1 MGIKMVYYA
10 KKESKANLFC
20 VETAQAIR
28 HYLQHRREGDL
39 RAPFIARDLTEAG
52 ILIPKGGLRLLRNR
66 DWIQRLEATASSPRR
81 SWRLSESARRWLE
94 EQGGTYPPEA
104 V

>member
-1 MGIKMVYYA
+1 MPYYPNIQ
-10 KKESKANLFC
+10 SKANQFC

-28 HYLQHRREGDL
+28 HYLQLRREGNL

-66 DWIQRLEATASSPRR
+66 DWLQRLEATASSPHRH
-81 SWRLSESARRWLE
+81 WRLTESALHWLE
-94 EQGGTYPPEA
+94 EQTLPGEGA

>member
-1 MGIKMVYYA
+1 MPYYA
-10 KKESKANLFC
+10 NAKSKANQFC

-28 HYLQHRREGDL
+28 HFLETQRGGDL

-81 SWRLSESARRWLE
+81 SWRLPESARRWLE

>member
-1 MGIKMVYYA
+1 MPYYA
-10 KKESKANLFC
+10 NAKSKANQFC

-28 HYLQHRREGDL
+28 HFLETQRGGDL

-66 DWIQRLEATASSPRR
+66 GWLQRLEATASSPRR

>member
-1 MGIKMVYYA
+1 MVYYA

-39 RAPFIARDLTEAG
+39 RAPFIARDLTDAG
-52 ILIPKGGLRLLRNR
+52 IPIPKGGLRLLRNR
-66 DWIQRLEATASSPRR
+66 GWLMRLEITPPSSRR
-81 SWRLSESARRWLE
+81 HWRLSESARRWLE
-94 EQGGTYPPEA
+94 EQTPDGEGA
-104 V
+104 A

>member
-1 MGIKMVYYA
+1 MPYYA
-10 KKESKANLFC
+10 NAKSKANQFC

-28 HYLQHRREGDL
+28 HFLETQRGGDL

-94 EQGGTYPPEA
+94 EQGGTYPTEA

>member
-1 MGIKMVYYA
+1 MPYYA
-10 KKESKANLFC
+10 NVQSKANQFC

-28 HYLQHRREGDL
+28 HYLKTRHGGNL

-66 DWIQRLEATASSPRR
+66 GWLQRLEATSSSPRR
-81 SWRLSESARRWLE
+81 GWRLSESARRWLK
-94 EQGGTYPPEA
+94 EQGHAASPGVA
-104 V
+104 

>member
-1 MGIKMVYYA
+1 MVYYA
-10 KKESKANLFC
+10 KKESKTNLFC

-66 DWIQRLEATASSPRR
+66 GWLMRLEITPPSSRR
-81 SWRLSESARRWLE
+81 HWRLTESAKRWLE
-94 EQGGTYPPEA
+94 EQTPDGEGA
-104 V
+104 A

>member
-66 DWIQRLEATASSPRR
+66 GWLMRLEITPPSSRR
-81 SWRLSESARRWLE
+81 HWRLTESAMRWLE
-94 EQGGTYPPEA
+94 EQNPAGEGA
-104 V
+104 A

>member
-1 MGIKMVYYA
+1 MVYYA

-66 DWIQRLEATASSPRR
+66 GWLMRLEITPPSSRR
-81 SWRLSESARRWLE
+81 HWRLTESAKRWLE
-94 EQGGTYPPEA
+94 EQTPDGEGA
-104 V
+104 A

>member
-66 DWIQRLEATASSPRR
+66 GWLMRLEITPPSSRR
-81 SWRLSESARRWLE
+81 HWRLTESAKRWLE
-94 EQGGTYPPEA
+94 EQNPAGEGA
-104 V
+104 A

>member
-1 MGIKMVYYA
+1 MVYYA

-66 DWIQRLEATASSPRR
+66 GWLMRLEITPPSSRR
-81 SWRLSESARRWLE
+81 HWRLTESAKRWLE
-94 EQGGTYPPEA
+94 EQNPAGEGA
-104 V
+104 A

>member
-1 MGIKMVYYA
+1 MPYYA
-10 KKESKANLFC
+10 NAKSKANRFC

-28 HYLQHRREGDL
+28 HFLETQRGGDL

>member
-1 MGIKMVYYA
+1 MPYYA
-10 KKESKANLFC
+10 NAKSKANQFC

-28 HYLQHRREGDL
+28 HFLETQRGGDL
-39 RAPFIARDLTEAG
+39 RAPFIARDLPEAG

>member
-1 MGIKMVYYA
+1 MPYYA
-10 KKESKANLFC
+10 NAKSKANQFC

-28 HYLQHRREGDL
+28 HFLETQRGGDL

-81 SWRLSESARRWLE
+81 VWRLSESARRWLE

>member
-1 MGIKMVYYA
+1 MPYYA
-10 KKESKANLFC
+10 NVQSKANQFC

-28 HYLQHRREGDL
+28 HYLKTRHGGNL

-66 DWIQRLEATASSPRR
+66 GWLMRLEITPPSSRR
-81 SWRLSESARRWLE
+81 HWRLSESAHRWLE
-94 EQGGTYPPEA
+94 EQTPDGEGA
-104 V
+104 A

>member
-1 MGIKMVYYA
+1 MPYYA
-10 KKESKANLFC
+10 NAKSKANQFC

-28 HYLQHRREGDL
+28 HFLETQRGGDL
-39 RAPFIARDLTEAG
+39 RAPFIARNLTEAG

>member
-1 MGIKMVYYA
+1 MPYYA
-10 KKESKANLFC
+10 NAKSKANQFC

-28 HYLQHRREGDL
+28 HFLETQRGGDL

-81 SWRLSESARRWLE
+81 SWRLSESARRWLK
-94 EQGGTYPPEA
+94 EQGHAASPGVA
-104 V
+104 

>member
-1 MGIKMVYYA
+1 MPYYA
-10 KKESKANLFC
+10 NAKSKANQFC

-28 HYLQHRREGDL
+28 HFLETQRGGDL